1 MEEDPGREMV
11 LLSSNLVV
19 IISFLSR
26 LGDQECVPW
35 EPRNIAQDPRNIAA
49 DACVGEQFF
58 WEF

>member
-1 MEEDPGREMV
+1 MV